1 MTLVK
6 GINEKVYKIIGSCM
20 EIHKVL
26 GPGHPVDL
34 YRRALEVELL
44 LKGLSFEAKKSVQV
58 IYKDVMVGTVDID
71 FLIDNEVILEVRSEE
86 TLKDTEVQQILRYLS
101 LFGSSVGVLVNFGG
115 LKVQYKRILPSRQ
128 QKDVRKN
135 HYHLA
140 DYREIGKTR
149 EGNPII

>member
-6 GINEKVYKIIGSCM
+6 GVNEKVYKIIGSCM
-20 EIHKVL
+20 EIHKAL
-26 GPGHPVDL
+26 GPGQPVDF
-34 YRRALEVELL
+34 YRRALEVELP
-44 LKGLSFEAKKSVQV
+44 LKGLSFQAGKSVQMM
-58 IYKDVMVGTVDID
+58 YKDVMVGTVDID
-71 FLIDNEVILEVRSEE
+71 FLIDNEIILVIRSEE
-86 TLKDTEVQQILRYLS
+86 TLKDIEVQQILRYLS
-101 LFGSSVGVLVNFGG
+101 LFGSSVGILVNFGG